1 MAERRAMVDNE
12 ESSLSI
18 TQQCR
23 ILSIHRSGLYYK
35 PCSESEENLTIL
47 RLLDEQYFK
56 TPFYGVR
63 KLTALLNQQG
73 FTVNRKRVKRLMEL
87 MGWQTLYRYK
97 STSKPDKQNRL
108 YPYLLKG
115 LKVTRANQVWA
126 MDITYVPMRKGFMY
140 LCAVID
146 LHTRYVVNWS
156 LSNTMT
162 AEWCKQVAEEAI
174 ESYGNPDIFNTDQ
187 GSQFTSDVFTGLM
200 KQRNIQISMDGK
212 GRAIDNIFIER
223 LWRTVKYEYVYL
235 HAVEDGVQLY
245 DGLNKYFTFYNHQR
259 PHQSLEYKTPG
270 SRYLKMKAA

>member
-1 MAERRAMVDNE
+1 MVDNE
-12 ESSLSI
+12 NSSLSI
-18 TQQCR
+18 AQQCR

-35 PCSESEENLTIL
+35 PCSEGEENLTIL

-73 FTVNRKRVKRLMEL
+73 FAINRKRVKRLMEL

-174 ESYGNPDIFNTDQ
+174 ESYGSPDIFNTDQ
-187 GSQFTSDVFTGLM
+187 GSQFTSEVFTGLL
-200 KQRNIQISMDGK
+200 KEKNIQISMDGK

-245 DGLNKYFTFYNHQR
+245 DGLTKYFTFYNHQR
-259 PHQSLEYKTPG
+259 PHQSLQYKTPE
-270 SRYLKMKAA
+270 SCYLKRKAA